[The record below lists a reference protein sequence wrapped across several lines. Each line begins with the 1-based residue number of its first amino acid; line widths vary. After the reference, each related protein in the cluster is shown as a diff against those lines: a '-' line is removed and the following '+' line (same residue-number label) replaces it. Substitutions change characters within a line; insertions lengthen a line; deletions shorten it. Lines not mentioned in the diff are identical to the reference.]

1 MKKLLYFLVLGLAI
15 SALSIMV
22 DAHTESEES
31 QVLIDRLLSVEKPR
45 PKSGQPTREH
55 LAIAELARTIG
66 KNKDISPQIRVNV
79 LTTVLS
85 KEIEDPCSLNL
96 IPNGYLT
103 LSGYLQRQYIFAL
116 VDIGFEAIP
125 NLRRHLKHLELRME
139 LGSGS
144 LGKPQSVK
152 HRSNVV
158 VEKQLTLCTLGF
170 HRDKTVFPEVMDIFL
185 ETEDGYVR
193 SLAAMALEKLN
204 NRAAIPA
211 LKRALKDDFHVTFTT
226 CVVRRNSGN
235 RRIIYPVREAA
246 SSSLRAMGV
255 KVVRKGNNFRVVQ

>member
-1 MKKLLYFLVLGLAI
+1 MKKFLYFLVLGLAI

-22 DAHTESEES
+22 DARAESEES

-85 KEIEDPCSLNL
+85 KEVEDPYSLN
-96 IPNGYLT
+96 PRPVGYGT
-103 LSGYLQRQYIFAL
+103 FSSYLKRQYIFAL
-116 VDIGFEAIP
+116 VDIGPEAIP
-125 NLRRHLKHLELRME
+125 HLRRHLSHLELRMQP
-139 LGSGS
+139 GSGS
-144 LGKPQSVK
+144 LGKPQSLK
-152 HRSNVV
+152 NRSNVE
-158 VEKQLTLCTLGF
+158 EKQLTLCTLGLL
-170 HRDKTVFPEVMDIFL
+170 RDKAIYLEVMDIFL
-185 ETEDGYVR
+185 EAEDGEVR
-193 SLAAMALEKLN
+193 TLAAMALGKLK

-211 LKRALKDDFHVTFTT
+211 LKRALKDDFHLPVHSD
-226 CVVRRNSGN
+226 VIIPN
-235 RRIIYPVREAA
+235 RPKSDIYSVREAA
-246 SSSLRAMGV
+246 SSALRAMGV